1 MSEQPQDTT
10 PEEGTRTREA
20 DEPNEFGFS
29 GGATAP
35 EPEPRRERIE
45 DNYGESIAVPAGDLT
60 GSITAAIDELSG
72 DDDDEDER
80 TKS

>member
-1 MSEQPQDTT
+1 MSEQPQETT
-10 PEEGTRTREA
+10 PENGTRTTEV

-35 EPEPRRERIE
+35 EPERDRGE

-60 GSITAAIDELSG
+60 GAITAAIDEAVGS
-72 DDDDEDER
+72 DDEDDR
-80 TKS
+80 RKG

>member
-1 MSEQPQDTT
+1 MSEQPQNTT
-10 PEEGTRTREA
+10 PENGTRTQEV

-35 EPEPRRERIE
+35 QPEPERERAE

-60 GSITAAIDELSG
+60 GAITAAIDEISG
-72 DDDDEDER
+72 EDDEDER
-80 TKS
+80 KKS

>member
-10 PEEGTRTREA
+10 PEDGTRTQEA
-20 DEPNEFGFS
+20 DEPNEFGFA

-35 EPEPRRERIE
+35 QPERERVE

-60 GSITAAIDELSG
+60 GAITAAIDELS
-72 DDDDEDER
+72 DDDEDEDER
-80 TKS
+80 KKS